1 MALLRKRT
9 FSCYRVATTPGTSW
23 KWISPG
29 KTPGKSKISWK
40 TPGNNFLL
48 FELKF

>member
-1 MALLRKRT
+1 MDL
-9 FSCYRVATTPGTSW
+9 P
-23 KWISPG
+23 PG

-48 FELKF
+48 FEIKILKILS